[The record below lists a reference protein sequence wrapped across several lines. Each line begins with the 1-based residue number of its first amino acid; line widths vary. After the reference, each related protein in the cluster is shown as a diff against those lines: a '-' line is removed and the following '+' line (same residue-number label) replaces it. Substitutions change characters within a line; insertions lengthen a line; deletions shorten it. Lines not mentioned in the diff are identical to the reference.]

1 MRILLDESLPRRLV
15 GELAGHTASTVTDN
29 GWSGLEN
36 GELLCAAAPGF
47 DVFLTAD
54 QNLEYQ
60 QNLSKLP
67 LAVVVLIARD
77 NTLDTL
83 HPLLPELLGLLERL
97 EPRTLAKVGS
107 RGVHQE
113 ARGQQA

>member
-15 GELAGHTASTVTDN
+15 GELAGHTVCTVTEQ

-36 GELLCAAAPGF
+36 GDLLRVAVGQF

-60 QNLSKLP
+60 QNLRELP
-67 LAVVVLIARD
+67 VAVVVLVAYNNKLETIR
-77 NTLDTL
+77 
-83 HPLLPELLGLLERL
+83 PLLPELLNRLKGL
-97 EPRTLAKVGS
+97 EPRTLVRVG
-107 RGVHQE
+107 
-113 ARGQQA
+113 GQQSSDQT

>member
-15 GELAGHTASTVTDN
+15 GKLAGHTASTVTDN

-36 GELLCAAAPGF
+36 GELLRIAVPDF

-60 QNLSKLP
+60 QNLRRLP

-83 HPLLPELLGLLERL
+83 RPLLPELLDLLERL
-97 EPRTLAKVGS
+97 EPCTLVKIGS
-107 RGVHQE
+107 RGAH
-113 ARGQQA
+113 RRSTG